1 MKKEVGIGPFFNK
14 NNAFMIKTVLPWE
27 TVGSMAQ
34 KATTAP
40 ANKIKVL
47 NPIVSFNYFEAL
59 LRIKLFFSSKKVCRE
74 QLTRSIPLKCSQT
87 DHPS

>member
-47 NPIVSFNYFEAL
+47 NPIV
-59 LRIKLFFSSKKVCRE
+59 
-74 QLTRSIPLKCSQT
+74 
-87 DHPS
+87 